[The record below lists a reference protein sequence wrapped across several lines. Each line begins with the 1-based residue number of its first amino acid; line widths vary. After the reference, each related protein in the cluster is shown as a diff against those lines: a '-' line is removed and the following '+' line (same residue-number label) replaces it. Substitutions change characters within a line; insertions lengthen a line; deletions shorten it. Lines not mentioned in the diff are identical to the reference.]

1 MRPDVVVIG
10 QPPHA
15 ARFAGGPQAGLSWRH
30 AATVLLLA
38 LTVPVFVAAG
48 LTAVLLL
55 PVMLVATAAVRLLR
69 LMSRESRPVAVR
81 RQR

>member
-1 MRPDVVVIG
+1 MRQDVVVIG
-10 QPPHA
+10 QPPQA

-30 AATVLLLA
+30 VATVLLLV
-38 LTVPVFVAAG
+38 LTVPVFVTAG

-69 LMSRESRPVAVR
+69 LMSRGSRPVAVH